1 MLFVRLKT
9 FPEPRSARRKRSQ
22 SLLSLEHVAVCGA
35 VDQLFAMGEVE
46 AERVR
51 GVAGRPAGRLVR
63 TPIRGYSPPL
73 GAPEA
78 GTPGRLTLTLPVCV
92 VEDNGRDL
100 QTLQ

>member
-1 MLFVRLKT
+1 MLIVRLKT
-9 FPEPRSARRKRSQ
+9 CPEPRSARRKRSQ
-22 SLLSLEHVAVCGA
+22 SLLSLEHVTVCGA

-63 TPIRGYSPPL
+63 TPTRGYSPPL

-92 VEDNGRDL
+92 VEDDGRDL